1 MEVLLLATTS
11 SSSSIEKD
19 IDVGHNS
26 LQVFGH
32 LLQGLIRDRWSG
44 TITANTEEW
53 KKRIYLD
60 QGRFCFAT
68 STLIDDRLGEV
79 LYRRD
84 LLTIEQLTEL
94 AMKVTPTA
102 KFGQVMRKHG
112 IMNSNQLWHVLQT
125 QVICIVK
132 SLFMNARISY
142 LIQSDAPPAGSLII
156 IDDCYEL
163 VDNFKSFN
171 SIFLKF
177 CNSIN
182 DKTFLMISN
191 KKSAALRRSS
201 FYGDMLTLIERNRK
215 VKEVVK
221 ASRLSAPYTM
231 AALLE
236 LLTMNV
242 CSLNTDFVSKNLLAG
257 VELAAI
263 KTAADSYR
271 VVLEKVTAAFARHG
285 CESELGE
292 VRNFSLTLVHPEL
305 RTLVLDCNGE
315 ISLNSLARIADHCAF
330 DPSRVYFYASKI
342 WTLTRFLVQT
352 AADLLPAVEVP
363 QIMTTYHGLVKR

>member
-1 MEVLLLATTS
+1 MAVTS
-11 SSSSIEKD
+11 SPSSIEKD
-19 IDVGHNS
+19 IDVGRNS

-44 TITANTEEW
+44 TITANTEAW

-84 LLTIEQLTEL
+84 LLTIDQLTEL
-94 AMKVTPTA
+94 AMKVTNTA

-112 IMNSNQLWHVLQT
+112 IMSSSQLWYALRT
-125 QVICIVK
+125 QVISIIK
-132 SLFMNARISY
+132 SLFMNERISY
-142 LIQSDAPPAGSLII
+142 LIQCGAQPAGSLIV

-163 VDNFKSFN
+163 VENFKAFN
-171 SIFLKF
+171 SIFIKF
-177 CNSIN
+177 CNSID
-182 DKTFLMISN
+182 DKTFLMISK
-191 KKSAALRRSS
+191 KKSAALPRSS

-221 ASRLSAPYTM
+221 SSRLSVPYTM
-231 AALLE
+231 TALLE

-242 CSLNTDFVSKNLLAG
+242 CSLNTDFVNKNLLAG
-257 VELAAI
+257 VELVAV

-271 VVLEKVTAAFARHG
+271 VMLEKVTAAFARHG
-285 CESELGE
+285 CEGELGE
-292 VRNFSLTLVHPEL
+292 VRKFSLTLVHPEL
-305 RTLVLDCNGE
+305 RTLVLDCDGE
-315 ISLNSLARIADHCAF
+315 ISLNALARVADHCAF
-330 DPSRVYFYASKI
+330 DLSQVYFYASKI

-352 AADLLPAVEVP
+352 AADVLPAEEVQ
-363 QIMTTYHGLVKR
+363 QIMTTYRGLVTR